1 MSDAGLPAGDP
12 EPPFEGVRTSYD
24 VGSLD
29 DADAPAD
36 PYELARR
43 WLDDAE
49 RSGVEEP
56 TAMAVC
62 TVDAA
67 GAPVART
74 VLLRHLEPE
83 GVTFFTN
90 RDSDKGSQLAAD
102 PRCSLLLGWLG
113 LHRQIRIEGTA
124 GLLDDAASDEYFA
137 GRPRGSQLG
146 AWASPQST
154 VISSRAELDA
164 RVAEMTARFEGG
176 EVPRPPF
183 WGGYLVVPHQWEF
196 WQGRPSRLHDRIRY
210 RRQAPGADGAAGGA
224 AGWIKERLA
233 P

>member
-1 MSDAGLPAGDP
+1 MSDAELPEGDS
-12 EPPFEGVRTSYD
+12 ESPFEGARISYD
-24 VGSLD
+24 SGSLD
-29 DADAPAD
+29 DADAPDD
-36 PYELARR
+36 PHELARR
-43 WLDDAE
+43 WLGVAE
-49 RSGVEEP
+49 SAGVDEP
-56 TAMAVC
+56 TAMVLC

-83 GVTFFTN
+83 GISFFTN
-90 RDSDKGSQLAAD
+90 RESDKGRQLAAE
-102 PRCSLLLGWLG
+102 PRCSLLLGWLA
-113 LHRQIRIEGTA
+113 LHRQIRVEGVA

-137 GRPRGSQLG
+137 GRPRESQVG
-146 AWASPQST
+146 AWASPQSS
-154 VISSRAELDA
+154 VIADRAELKA
-164 RVAEMTARFEGG
+164 RVAEMAARFEGV

-210 RRQAPGADGAAGGA
+210 RREAAC
-224 AGWIKERLA
+224 WIKERLA

>member
-1 MSDAGLPAGDP
+1 MSGSGAPDGGDRAV
-12 EPPFEGVRTSYD
+12 FEGARLSYD
-24 VGSLD
+24 VGALD
-29 DADAPAD
+29 DTDAPD
-36 PYELARR
+36 GPFELARS
-43 WLDDAE
+43 WLDHAE
-49 RSGVEEP
+49 AAGVEEP
-56 TAMAVC
+56 TAMVVC
-62 TVDAA
+62 TVDAS
-67 GAPVART
+67 GAPAART
-74 VLLRHLEPE
+74 VLLRRLDP
-83 GVTFFTN
+83 GGITFFTN
-90 RDSDKGSQLAAD
+90 RDSDKGRQLAAD

-124 GLLDDAASDEYFA
+124 ELLDDAASDEYFA

-154 VISSRAELDA
+154 VISGRAELEA
-164 RVAEMTARFEGG
+164 RVAEVAARFEGA

-210 RRQAPGADGAAGGA
+210 RREPGVEGSPWLKD
-224 AGWIKERLA
+224 RLA